1 MKRGKPPAV
10 RFKDGVVS
18 VKIDGVTYKFKD
30 GAPYLDT
37 ILRVGTEDYEEALSI
52 ALEWEYE

>member
-1 MKRGKPPAV
+1 MAKRPIVK
-10 RFKDGVVS
+10 FKDGVVS

-37 ILRVGTEDYEEALSI
+37 LLRVGTEDYEEALSI
-52 ALEWEYE
+52 ALEYEYE